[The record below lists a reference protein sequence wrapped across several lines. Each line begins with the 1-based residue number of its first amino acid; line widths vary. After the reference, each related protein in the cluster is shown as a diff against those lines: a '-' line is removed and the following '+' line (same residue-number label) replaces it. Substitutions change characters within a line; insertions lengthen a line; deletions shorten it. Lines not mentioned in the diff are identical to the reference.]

1 MSAEAPTVEYAL
13 SSSLNELESHDVPIH
28 SEYQVELEPHSGC
41 NYTLPALSSMR
52 GYALES
58 TNVSEPKRDKRSM
71 TEYEAQLFNAMRD
84 SSMDALRAHCRIKNL
99 SLEGSRK
106 ALIHRIIHNISY
118 KQVENRQHLSKGGR
132 GGGRGRSGR
141 GGRRSKTLRKY
152 Q

>member
-1 MSAEAPTVEYAL
+1 
-13 SSSLNELESHDVPIH
+13 
-28 SEYQVELEPHSGC
+28 
-41 NYTLPALSSMR
+41 MR

-118 KQVENRQHLSKGGR
+118 KQVGSGGSRGSGRGRGGCGGR
-132 GGGRGRSGR
+132 GGRG
-141 GGRRSKTLRKY
+141 SKTLRKY